1 MTTCPCSRA
10 ASVTYHTPTP
20 GVAPGWATETS
31 LSSEGPSLATCG
43 FLEGVPFPGGGQGW
57 VDEVGD
63 LGAGRGV
70 AAILRNAGTVTW
82 GWGGAGLGTQVSGDN
97 GRCPVPPHTF
107 SGVVAPSGEA
117 PARRDHSLSCQ
128 DTDLMVAGC

>member
-1 MTTCPCSRA
+1 MLAILICSTGLSPSFPTLLNA
-10 ASVTYHTPTP
+10 HELIYLEPPHWGPLNSVH
-20 GVAPGWATETS
+20 G
-31 LSSEGPSLATCG
+31 EGQAWT
-43 FLEGVPFPGGGQGW
+43 
-57 VDEVGD
+57 DNVGD
-63 LGAGRGV
+63 LGVGRGV
-70 AAILRNAGTVTW
+70 TGHPQEHRQCHLGV
-82 GWGGAGLGTQVSGDN
+82 GGAGLSTQVAGDN

>member
-1 MTTCPCSRA
+1 M
-10 ASVTYHTPTP
+10 
-20 GVAPGWATETS
+20 
-31 LSSEGPSLATCG
+31 
-43 FLEGVPFPGGGQGW
+43 
-57 VDEVGD
+57 DEVGD